1 MNNLYTI
8 LITLIS
14 GLATM
19 LGNIFLLIPIKYKN
33 KVLSFS
39 LSLTFIV
46 ILLISILELIPES
59 IKLIYS
65 EYHILT
71 IFYMSLLFLCLGM
84 FIVKLFDK
92 NITNP
97 NMLYKIGIL
106 SMLSIL
112 IHNIPEGIIC
122 AITSI
127 NNPSLGLKMTFLI
140 MLHNIPEGIAICL
153 PIYYA
158 TKNKKKAFFLT
169 LISGLGEVT
178 GAIIT
183 ILFLKPF
190 ITPFVLYIIYMI
202 TAGIMIYLSINKI
215 LKTALNIKKYI
226 YMFLGIMIGVVVIL
240 LTL

>member
-8 LITLIS
+8 LVTLIS

-19 LGNIFLLIPIKYKN
+19 LGNLFLLIPIKHKD

-39 LSLTFIV
+39 LSLTFAV
-46 ILLISILELIPES
+46 IFLISILELIPEG
-59 IKLIYS
+59 IKLIYFK
-65 EYHILT
+65 YNIIT
-71 IFYMSLLFLCLGM
+71 IFIMSLIFMIIGAI
-84 FIVKLFDK
+84 FVIITDK
-92 NITNP
+92 KINNKDT
-97 NMLYKIGIL
+97 LYKIGIL

-127 NNPSLGLKMTFLI
+127 NNPTLGLKMTFLI
-140 MLHNIPEGIAICL
+140 MIHNIPEGIAITL

-158 TKNKKKAFFLT
+158 TKSKKKALLYT

-190 ITPFVLYIIYMI
+190 ITPFLLYIIFLI
-202 TAGIMIYLSINKI
+202 TAGIMIYLSIYKI

-226 YMFLGIMIGVVVIL
+226 YILLGIITGVVVVFI
-240 LTL
+240 TI

>member
-8 LITLIS
+8 LVTLIS

-19 LGNIFLLIPIKYKN
+19 LGNLFLLIPIKHKD

-39 LSLTFIV
+39 LSLTFAV
-46 ILLISILELIPES
+46 IFLISILELIPEG
-59 IKLIYS
+59 IKLIYFKYNIIS
-65 EYHILT
+65 
-71 IFYMSLLFLCLGM
+71 IFIMSLIFMIIGALFVI
-84 FIVKLFDK
+84 FTDK
-92 NITNP
+92 KINNKDT
-97 NMLYKIGIL
+97 LYKIGIL

-127 NNPSLGLKMTFLI
+127 NNPTLGIKMTFLI
-140 MLHNIPEGIAICL
+140 MIHNIPEGIAITL

-158 TKNKKKAFFLT
+158 TKSKKKALLYT

-190 ITPFVLYIIYMI
+190 ITPFLLYVIFLI
-202 TAGIMIYLSINKI
+202 TAGIMIYLSIYKI

-226 YMFLGIMIGVVVIL
+226 YILLGIITGVVVVLI
-240 LTL
+240 TI

>member
-8 LITLIS
+8 LVTLIS

-19 LGNIFLLIPIKYKN
+19 LGNLFLLIPIKHKD

-39 LSLTFIV
+39 LSLTFAV
-46 ILLISILELIPES
+46 IFLISILELIPEG
-59 IKLIYS
+59 IKLIYFNYS
-65 EYHILT
+65 IVALF
-71 IFYMSLLFLCLGM
+71 IMSLIFMIIGAI
-84 FIVKLFDK
+84 FVIFTDK
-92 NITNP
+92 KINNKDT
-97 NMLYKIGIL
+97 LYKIGIL

-127 NNPSLGLKMTFLI
+127 NNPTLGLKMTFLI
-140 MLHNIPEGIAICL
+140 MIHNIPEGIAITL

-158 TKNKKKAFFLT
+158 TKSKKKALLYT

-190 ITPFVLYIIYMI
+190 ITPFLLYVIFLI
-202 TAGIMIYLSINKI
+202 TAGIMIYLSIYKI

-226 YMFLGIMIGVVVIL
+226 YILLGIITGVVVVLI
-240 LTL
+240 TI

>member
-8 LITLIS
+8 LVTLIS

-19 LGNIFLLIPIKYKN
+19 LGNLFLLIPIKYKD
-33 KVLSFS
+33 KALSFS
-39 LSLTFIV
+39 LGLTFIV
-46 ILLISILELIPES
+46 IFLISIIELIPEGL
-59 IKLIYS
+59 KLIYPN
-65 EYHILT
+65 YHILIT
-71 IFYMSLLFLCLGM
+71 FIMSLVFLCLGAL
-84 FIVKLFDK
+84 FVKVCDTK
-92 NITNP
+92 INNQDA
-97 NMLYKIGIL
+97 LYKIGIL

-158 TKNKKKAFFLT
+158 TKNKRKALLYT

-190 ITPFVLYIIYMI
+190 ITPFMLYIIFVI

-215 LKTALNIKKYI
+215 LKTAISIKKYI
-226 YMFLGIMIGVVVIL
+226 YILLGVIVGVVVVFF
-240 LTL
+240 TL